1 MAVFLPSL
9 KDTFEVVIERDSALS
24 MTSEEYKEYLDSKC
38 NKTFLKKHEG
48 KEPTIFV
55 MRKVLPFEL
64 AEKVQNKQMN
74 VSDKGKMNFQMAF
87 MLEEIRASL
96 IDIINAPDVPT
107 DKAIKFTKD
116 SDGGASEDLIAI
128 LHAAG
133 IVQELYNARSS
144 VLKDLN
150 GEELKKK

>member
-9 KDTFEVVIERDSALS
+9 NDKFEVVLERDSALS
-24 MTSEEYKEYLDSKC
+24 MTSEEYKEYLESKC
-38 NKTFLKKHEG
+38 NKTFLKKKDG
-48 KEPTIFV
+48 QEPTIFV

-74 VSDKGKMNFQMAF
+74 VSEKGKMNFQMAF

-96 IDIINAPDVPT
+96 IDIINPPGVTPEQS
-107 DKAIKFTKD
+107 IKFIKD
-116 SDGGASEDLIAI
+116 SDGGAHEDLVAV

-133 IVQELYNARSS
+133 IVQELYNARAS

-150 GEELKKK
+150 SEELKKK